1 MKSTNNQLPR
11 GKELPL
17 SLRRYLNKIK
27 ILERDFSH
35 FTCEIKILFVPLQ
48 SQSPDGG
55 IGRRAGLKH
64 QWGNPSR
71 FDPGS
76 GYVKLF
82 GKCCKSSIC
91 NTFYFYCEQKTSKK
105 QHYTPFLCKK
115 GASASLHPHHNQK
128 I

>member
-1 MKSTNNQLPR
+1 MTEEDEINQQSVAE
-11 GKELPL
+11 GKRTSLELA
-17 SLRRYLNKIK
+17 KILKQKK

-71 FDPGS
+71 FEPGS
-76 GYVKLF
+76 GY
-82 GKCCKSSIC
+82 
-91 NTFYFYCEQKTSKK
+91 TTAMQ
-105 QHYTPFLCKK
+105 
-115 GASASLHPHHNQK
+115 
-128 I
+128 